1 MFNGR
6 KSKKPI
12 RIGSINGETNKI
24 RLIESIFL
32 GPEHQVEGV
41 LVPELALNTATIQR
55 PNCLSKYDNQWAIQ
69 LGCHHGNGGQVPAQI
84 LVGVDSTK
92 IFPVD
97 VNNPD
102 GTLVQTKD
110 ARLARSILTG
120 RYLLFGS
127 AKPDDELYV
136 VQFPTV
142 EEVGSGGVN
151 TLGVASMELVE
162 FYRSKIED
170 IVTI

>member
-1 MFNGR
+1 M
-6 KSKKPI
+6 
-12 RIGSINGETNKI
+12 
-24 RLIESIFL
+24 
-32 GPEHQVEGV
+32 
-41 LVPELALNTATIQR
+41 
-55 PNCLSKYDNQWAIQ
+55 
-69 LGCHHGNGGQVPAQI
+69 
-84 LVGVDSTK
+84 GVDSTK